1 MTGKYYLH
9 KEVIINY
16 IYYLEDYKRLEL
28 EKKKNRIQKQ
38 INKGPMIKYQ
48 SFTMPLIEELPM
60 ETEINV
66 DDM

>member
-1 MTGKYYLH
+1 M
-9 KEVIINY
+9 IS
-16 IYYLEDYKRLEL
+16 EDYKRLEM